1 MSIQRS
7 VMGKTWAGILL
18 ALAAGAF
25 IAIVTFQHSRSRPAA
40 SPAVAPAAAGTGPAI
55 DDPPLPPAARSD
67 SQVRDALASL
77 SPRNLYQEW
86 LSTDHLLERLAAILV
101 DVANDESPNRQLPI
115 PFPRQR
121 FSAVRAGG
129 SLAISD
135 RSYARYDFF
144 ANVIASLDE
153 RQVAAAYHRLHPLLE
168 GAYHLL
174 GYPGKPLDRVTSRA
188 LRRIADAPV
197 REEVRVRKAGSLFV
211 YEDPA
216 LEALGPVEK
225 QFLRMGPRNTQLLKD
240 QARQIASAL
249 GMSLQQTPALVGSR

>member
-1 MSIQRS
+1 MEIDRRGS
-7 VMGKTWAGILL
+7 L
-18 ALAAGAF
+18 
-25 IAIVTFQHSRSRPAA
+25 RSRTGCDVTLDPQTLCLD
-40 SPAVAPAAAGTGPAI
+40 SLFVA
-55 DDPPLPPAARSD
+55 
-67 SQVRDALASL
+67 
-77 SPRNLYQEW
+77 
-86 LSTDHLLERLAAILV
+86 
-101 DVANDESPNRQLPI
+101 
-115 PFPRQR
+115 
-121 FSAVRAGG
+121 
-129 SLAISD
+129 
-135 RSYARYDFF
+135 
-144 ANVIASLDE
+144 
-153 RQVAAAYHRLHPLLE
+153 HPLLE
-168 GAYHLL
+168 GADGIALDRAGNIWVAANERNAIVVVSRKGRVKEVFHNAADPVTLRRSGGPLEFPTSPFLL

>member
-7 VMGKTWAGILL
+7 VVGKTWAGILL
-18 ALAAGAF
+18 TIAAGAF
-25 IAIVTFQHSRSRPAA
+25 IAFVTIRHSRSSPAA
-40 SPAVAPAAAGTGPAI
+40 SPSVAPATAVTAPI
-55 DDPPLPPAARSD
+55 PDDPPLQPARSD
-67 SQVRDALASL
+67 SLVRDTLAAL

-86 LSTDHLLERLAAILV
+86 LSTDHLLERLAAIIV
-101 DVANDESPNRQLPI
+101 DLAGDESPNRQLSI
-115 PFPRQR
+115 PAPRQR
-121 FSAVRAGG
+121 FSAARVGS

-153 RQVAAAYHRLHPLLE
+153 RQVAAAYHKLHPLLE

-174 GYPGKPLDRVTSRA
+174 GYPGKPLDRVTARA

-197 REEVRVRKAGSLFV
+197 REEVRVRKAGSLYV

-225 QFLRMGPRNTQLLKD
+225 QFLRMGPRNTLLLKE
-240 QARQIASAL
+240 QARQIAAAL
-249 GMSLQQTPALVGSR
+249 GMSLQQKPPLVGSR

>member
-1 MSIQRS
+1 MRD
-7 VMGKTWAGILL
+7 T
-18 ALAAGAF
+18 LAA
-25 IAIVTFQHSRSRPAA
+25 
-40 SPAVAPAAAGTGPAI
+40 
-55 DDPPLPPAARSD
+55 
-67 SQVRDALASL
+67 L
-77 SPRNLYQEW
+77 SPRSLYQEW
-86 LSTDHLLERLAAILV
+86 VGTDHLLERLAAIVV
-101 DVANDESPNRQLPI
+101 DLAADESPNRQLPI
-115 PFPRQR
+115 PAPRQR
-121 FSAVRAGG
+121 FSTVRVAS

-153 RQVAAAYHRLHPLLE
+153 RQVAAVYHKLHPLLE

-174 GYPGKPLDRVTSRA
+174 GYPGKPLDRVTARA

-197 REEVRVRKAGSLFV
+197 REDVRVRKAGTLYV

-240 QARQIASAL
+240 QARQIAAAL
-249 GMSLQQTPALVGSR
+249 GMSLQQKPPLVGSR